1 MKKVLLVFEDYHE
14 LTRTESFLKKVGLDI
29 LGIQNE
35 KQIPQQLLGFRPD
48 LILAQGVGAKVNI
61 IHVGR
66 KMQEQPKWQGKVICL
81 LPPGF
86 QIPPAD
92 LLKMRLDAAL
102 ELPVE
107 PLRLMEAI
115 AKKLGLE
122 PQALMD
128 KYMKTQARG
137 AVGMSYGG
145 LGEHLSGSGAS
156 SAASATGSSSQ
167 TRSSVVNTSGSSA
180 KGKKAGNSSVRSQP
194 AVKVQDPERKKR
206 YSEYLSKEKIDT
218 KKIMSSKDA
227 RAMHQD
233 LKKSWSAEDLDSQDE
248 LRRKFVQAMFS
259 KDGDKGEGQE

>member
-48 LILAQGVGAKVNI
+48 LILAQGVGSKVNI

-102 ELPVE
+102 ELPLE

-145 LGEHLSGSGAS
+145 LGEHLSGSGP
-156 SAASATGSSSQ
+156 SAAAAGASTHSPSTSSSSLGSQAKVKNVGSSSARQ
-167 TRSSVVNTSGSSA
+167 
-180 KGKKAGNSSVRSQP
+180 QP
-194 AVKVQDPERKKR
+194 AVKMQDPERKKK

-233 LKKSWSAEDLDSQDE
+233 LKKSWSPEDLDSQDE
-248 LRRKFVQAMFS
+248 LRRKFVEAMFR
-259 KDGDKGEGQE
+259 KDSDKGEDQE